1 MTVISR
7 NHGLYNNIRT
17 DLHDSVTD
25 IDSRNKHDHFVCY
38 GLDRLFTE
46 HKQGVSVLGDHS

>member
-7 NHGLYNNIRT
+7 NHGLYNNIGT
-17 DLHDSVTD
+17 NLYDSVTD
-25 IDSRNKHDHFVCY
+25 IDSRNKHDNFVRY